1 MILAGANA
9 GLLGSGVVGHVGVGH
24 VGVGH
29 VGVGHVGVGHAVST
43 PVVAHAVH
51 TPVVAHAVAP
61 VAYQPQP
68 YQYSYAVADDYT
80 GTNFQASESSD
91 GAGTKEGQYTV
102 ALPDGRIQN
111 VNYHANDIDGYIA
124 DVTYDGVAGGVV
136 AHAAPVVAHAAP
148 VVAHAVHTPVVST
161 PVISHAVH
169 SSPVISPV
177 VGRSGLG
184 VNHLG

>member
-1 MILAGANA
+1 MSLTMVLAGASA
-9 GLLGSGVVGHVGVGH
+9 QLLTSGVGHIGHVGH
-24 VGVGH
+24 
-29 VGVGHVGVGHAVST
+29 VGHAVST

-51 TPVVAHAVAP
+51 TPVVAHGVAP
-61 VAYQPQP
+61 IAYQPHP

-111 VNYHANDIDGYIA
+111 VNYHANDLDGYIA
-124 DVTYDGVAGGVV
+124 DVTYDGVAGG
-136 AHAAPVVAHAAP
+136 VVAHAAP

-169 SSPVISPV
+169 ASPV
-177 VGRSGLG
+177 VSPVVSGHGIGL
-184 VNHLG
+184 NHHLG